1 MSSPLTDRLP
11 LARHQVDRDYLTRD
25 RVDVVS
31 ELLASDDTR
40 VLPLWRGRTLMASS
54 DRLALLP
61 ARAVPTADDYVYLG
75 LSQADDEA
83 EPVGTPLVA
92 ALLSDDQA
100 RALEPD
106 ESAWGGLR
114 AFGSVLSAR
123 DAGLAV
129 EAVAVANWHDSHRF
143 SPRSGRALVSDK
155 AGWVRR
161 DPENGQEVFPR
172 TDPAIIVAVT
182 DADDRLLLGSNALW
196 ENNRYSLLAGF
207 VEPGESLEQ
216 AVQREIFEESGVK
229 VVDPVYLGSQPWPFP
244 ASLMLGF
251 RARVDA
257 DDPGVLEPDGAEIL
271 ELRWFSRAELAAS
284 LDDVILPGRT
294 SIARA
299 IIEDWFGGEIDQ

>member
-25 RVDVVS
+25 RADVVS

-61 ARAVPTADDYVYLG
+61 ARAVPQADDYVYLG
-75 LSQADDEA
+75 LSQAVDEA

-92 ALLSDDQA
+92 ALLSDEQA
-100 RALEPD
+100 RTLEPD

-143 SPRSGRALVSDK
+143 SPRSGALVSDK

-161 DPENGQEVFPR
+161 DPENGHEVFPR

-196 ENNRYSLLAGF
+196 RTTATRCSRASSSRASRSSSACSGRSRGVRGQGRRPGLPGVAALA
-207 VEPGESLEQ
+207 VPRQSHARVPRPGGRRRPGRARSPT
-216 AVQREIFEESGVK
+216 APRSSSSA
-229 VVDPVYLGSQPWPFP
+229 GSAAPSWPP
-244 ASLMLGF
+244 AS
-251 RARVDA
+251 
-257 DDPGVLEPDGAEIL
+257 
-271 ELRWFSRAELAAS
+271 
-284 LDDVILPGRT
+284 T
-294 SIARA
+294 T
-299 IIEDWFGGEIDQ
+299 

>member
-25 RVDVVS
+25 RAGAVS
-31 ELLASDDTR
+31 DLLASEDTR
-40 VLPLWRGRTLMASS
+40 VLPLWRGRTLMASE

-61 ARAVPTADDYVYLG
+61 ASDVPMADDYVYLG
-75 LSQADDEA
+75 LSQAADAA

-92 ALLSDDQA
+92 ALLGDDQA
-100 RALEPD
+100 RALESD
-106 ESAWGGLR
+106 EASWGSLR
-114 AFGSVLSAR
+114 AFGSALSAR

-143 SPRSGRALVSDK
+143 SPRSGRELVSDK

-161 DPENGQEVFPR
+161 DPENGHEVFPR

-251 RARVDA
+251 RARVDV

-284 LDDVILPGRT
+284 LGEVILPGRT